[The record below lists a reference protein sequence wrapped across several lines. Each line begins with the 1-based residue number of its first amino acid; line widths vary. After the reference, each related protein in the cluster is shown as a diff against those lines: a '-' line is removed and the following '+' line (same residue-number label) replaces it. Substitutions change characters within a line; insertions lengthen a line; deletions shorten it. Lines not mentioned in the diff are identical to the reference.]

1 MKIECSKEKIST
13 AVRKVEKI
21 AQKHQTLPVLSCILF
36 IVEKG
41 TLTLRATNLEVG
53 IEVKI
58 PVKMESEGVCA
69 IPAQIFSSCIS
80 GINGDKVTLELVDGT
95 ISLSSSDGDFK
106 IKTFPHEDFPN
117 IPLVS
122 EDSVFSLQSKDLV
135 EGIKSVSYSA
145 AISSMKPELSSVYIY
160 SDNVQIFFVA
170 TDSFR
175 LAEKKIPLKKKIPVP
190 AILIPFKNAG
200 EVVRVFENQNEE
212 VECHVGK
219 NQISFIT
226 EDTHLT
232 SRVVNGTFP
241 DYKQIIP
248 KESTTEVVVLKE
260 DLVKTLRN
268 ATLFSDKFNQVRLI
282 ASPKKNDF
290 EIISKNSDTGEA
302 KQSLTA
308 TMFGEESSIGFNHRY
323 IVDGLQSID
332 VESVSMAFAGPQ
344 RPMVVRGAS
353 DPSFTYIVMPMN
365 R

>member
-1 MKIECSKEKIST
+1 MKLECSKEKIST
-13 AVRKVEKI
+13 AVKKVEKI

-58 PVKMESEGVCA
+58 PVKSEKDGITA

-80 GINGDKVTLELVDGT
+80 GISGDKISIELIDGT
-95 ISLSSSDGDFK
+95 ITISSSDGDFK
-106 IKTFPHEDFPN
+106 IKTYPHEDFPN

-122 EDSVFSLQSKDLV
+122 EDSVFVIQSKDLV
-135 EGIKSVSYSA
+135 EGVKSVVYSA

-160 SDNVQIFFVA
+160 SDDVQMFFVA

-175 LAEKKIPLKKKIPVP
+175 LAEKKIPLKKKVPLP

-200 EVVRVFENQNEE
+200 EVVRVFELQNEE
-212 VECHVGK
+212 VECHVSK

-232 SRVVNGTFP
+232 SRVVNGVFP

-248 KESTTEVVVLKE
+248 KESTTDVIVLKE
-260 DLVKTLRN
+260 DLIKTLRLT
-268 ATLFSDKFNQVRLI
+268 TLFSDKFNQVRLNV
-282 ASPKKNDF
+282 SPKKNFF
-290 EIISKNSDTGEA
+290 EIVSKNSDTGES

-308 TMFGEESSIGFNHRY
+308 TISGEESSIGFNHRY

-344 RPMVVRGAS
+344 RPMIIRGAS

>member
-36 IVEKG
+36 IAEKG
-41 TLTLRATNLEVG
+41 ILTLRATNLEVG
-53 IEVKI
+53 IEVKV
-58 PVKMESEGVCA
+58 PVKMEKEGTCA

-80 GINGDKVTLELVDGT
+80 GINGDKISLELVDGVV
-95 ISLSSSDGDFK
+95 SLSSTDGDFK

-122 EDSVFSLQSKDLV
+122 EDSVFSIQTKDLI

-160 SDNVQIFFVA
+160 SDNIQIYFVA

-175 LAEKKIPLKKKIPVP
+175 LAEKKIPLKKKIPLP

-200 EVVRVFENQNEE
+200 EVVRVFEAQNEE

-232 SRVVNGTFP
+232 SRVVNGVFP

-248 KESTTEVVVLKE
+248 KESTTEVVVLKD
-260 DLVKTLRN
+260 DLVKTLRLT
-268 ATLFSDKFNQVRLI
+268 TLFSDKFNQVRLI

-290 EIISKNSDTGEA
+290 EIVSKNSDTGEA
-302 KQSLTA
+302 KQSMKA

-332 VESVSMAFAGPQ
+332 VESVSLAFAGPQ